1 VTAAGSAEHA
11 GVGPGRD
18 VPAVVRDL
26 TQGDRVTLV
35 WENEAG
41 GLTFQL
47 GGGHGADRRF
57 VKWVPAELG
66 IDLTREAARLLWAAR
81 YTSVPRVLDRGADD
95 AGSWLLTAGLPGRN
109 AVDGRWRA
117 APGVAVAALGCGLRA
132 LHDALP
138 VASCPYSWSV
148 ADRLTDVRARAAA
161 GRLDPTRWHPEHRGH
176 TVASALAALADAPD
190 VDVEVVCHGDAC
202 APNTLL
208 ADDGRVSGHVDL
220 GDLGTADRWADLAV
234 ATWSAGWNY
243 GPSWEGAL
251 LDAYGVDPDPERTAY
266 YRLLWDLGP

>member
-1 VTAAGSAEHA
+1 MVDIDSRA
-11 GVGPGRD
+11 
-18 VPAVVRDL
+18 VPAVVQQL
-26 TQGDRVTLV
+26 AGGDQLELV

-47 GGGHGADRRF
+47 GGGHGRDCRF
-57 VKWVPAELG
+57 VKWVPADLG
-66 IDLTREAARLLWAAR
+66 IDLAREAARLRWAAP
-81 YTSVPRVLDRGADD
+81 YTAVPRVLDHGADD
-95 AGSWLLTAGLPGRN
+95 RGSWLLTAGLPGRN
-109 AVDGRWRA
+109 AVAGRWRA
-117 APGVAVAALGCGLRA
+117 APAVAVAALGSGLRA
-132 LHDALP
+132 FHDALP

-148 ADRLTDVRARAAA
+148 ADRLTDIRARAAA
-161 GRLDPTRWHPEHRGH
+161 RRLDPARWHPEHRGH
-176 TVASALAALADAPD
+176 TVASALAALGDAPD

-208 ADDGRVSGHVDL
+208 TNDGQLSGHVDL

-243 GPSWEGAL
+243 GPGWESAL

-266 YRLLWDLGP
+266 HRLLWDLGP